1 MIIRVFVDQSCKAKV
16 RYGTQIL
23 PIIDRMQ
30 HAKEKLEMH
39 NERFYWLAAKRL
51 IKEEDYYKTVHK
63 CGWYRGK
70 RAYQPIFKEEFQKEP
85 PCIGLPLV
93 ILVDS
98 KGRAE
103 YIRDVLS
110 FDIYNEIRKKSKK
123 KS

>member
-51 IKEEDYYKTVHK
+51 IKEEDYY
-63 CGWYRGK
+63 
-70 RAYQPIFKEEFQKEP
+70 
-85 PCIGLPLV
+85 
-93 ILVDS
+93 
-98 KGRAE
+98 
-103 YIRDVLS
+103 RDCRLMFS
-110 FDIYNEIRKKSKK
+110 I
-123 KS
+123 

>member
-1 MIIRVFVDQSCKAKV
+1 MIIRVFVDQSGKAKV

-23 PIIDRMQ
+23 PIIERMQ

-70 RAYQPIFKEEFQKEP
+70 RAYQPIFKEEFQKDP

-98 KGRAE
+98 KGRA
-103 YIRDVLS
+103 
-110 FDIYNEIRKKSKK
+110 
-123 KS
+123 